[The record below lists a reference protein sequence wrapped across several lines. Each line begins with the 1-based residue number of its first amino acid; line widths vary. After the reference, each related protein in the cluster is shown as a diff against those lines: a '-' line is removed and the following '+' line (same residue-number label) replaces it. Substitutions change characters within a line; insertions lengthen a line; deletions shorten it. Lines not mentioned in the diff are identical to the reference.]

1 MQIQLV
7 TFGKITEIIPTQQFK
22 VGTISDT
29 DGLRALLQETFP
41 ALGQMKY
48 ALAVNKKLVQANI
61 EFAEDAVIA
70 IMPPFSGG

>member
-7 TFGKITEIIPTQQFK
+7 TFGKITEIIPNQQLK
-22 VGTISDT
+22 VDTVSDT
-29 DGLRALLQETFP
+29 DGLRALLEKTFP

-61 EFAEDAVIA
+61 ELSEEAVIA